1 MMHTFVFGIGG
12 AGCRIAEY
20 FVQQLP
26 ARVLALNTDQAALNS
41 CLLAEKFLLG
51 PNTCQGHPAGVPA
64 LGQRA
69 AAESQASLM
78 DLISVAERLVL
89 VTGLGGGTG
98 TGATP
103 ALATMARE
111 GGVSVQVVATLPLR
125 LEKRR
130 REQAQA
136 AVDQL
141 AAADIDL
148 ILHDHE
154 DMVIRHAGHASL
166 DDYFLKIDQWVVE
179 DFLTRETHH
188 AK

>member
-1 MMHTFVFGIGG
+1 MMQTFVFGIGG
-12 AGCRIAEY
+12 AGCRMVTQ
-20 FVQQLP
+20 FVQRLP
-26 ARVLALNTDQAALNS
+26 WRVFVLNTDQATLNNFP
-41 CLLAEKFLLG
+41 LVDKFLLG
-51 PNTCQGHPAGVPA
+51 PKICQGRPAGVPA
-64 LGQRA
+64 LGQWA
-69 AAESQASLM
+69 AAESRAGLM
-78 DLISVAERLVL
+78 DLISGAERLVL

-103 ALATMARE
+103 AIAKMALE

-125 LEKRR
+125 LEKHR

-141 AAADIDL
+141 AAADMDL

-188 AK
+188 AQ

>member
-1 MMHTFVFGIGG
+1 M
-12 AGCRIAEY
+12 AAQ
-20 FVQQLP
+20 FVQWLP
-26 ARVLALNTDQAALNS
+26 ARVLALNTDQAALNN

-51 PNTCQGHPAGVPA
+51 PRICQGRPAGVPT

-69 AAESQASLM
+69 AAESRAGLM
-78 DLISVAERLVL
+78 DLISGTDRLVL

-98 TGATP
+98 TGAT
-103 ALATMARE
+103 LAIAKMARE

-125 LEKRR
+125 VEKRR

-141 AAADIDL
+141 AADGIEL

-154 DMVIRHAGHASL
+154 DMAIRHADHASL
-166 DDYFLKIDQWVVE
+166 DDYFLKIDQGVVE
-179 DFLTRETHH
+179 DFLARETNH
-188 AK
+188 AQ

>member
-1 MMHTFVFGIGG
+1 M
-12 AGCRIAEY
+12 AEY
-20 FVQQLP
+20 FFQRVP
-26 ARVLALNTDQAALNS
+26 ARVFGLNTDQAALNACALS
-41 CLLAEKFLLG
+41 DKFLLG
-51 PNTCQGHPAGVPA
+51 PKIGQGRPAGVPA

-69 AAESQASLM
+69 AAESRAGLM
-78 DLISVAERLVL
+78 DLISGAERLVL

-103 ALATMARE
+103 AIAKMARE
-111 GGVSVQVVATLPLR
+111 SGVSVQVVATLPLR

-141 AAADIDL
+141 IVAEIDL

-154 DMVIRHAGHASL
+154 DLVIRRAGHALL
-166 DDYFLKIDQWVVE
+166 DDYFLKVDQWVVE

-188 AK
+188 AQ

>member
-1 MMHTFVFGIGG
+1 
-12 AGCRIAEY
+12 
-20 FVQQLP
+20 
-26 ARVLALNTDQAALNS
+26 
-41 CLLAEKFLLG
+41 
-51 PNTCQGHPAGVPA
+51 
-64 LGQRA
+64 
-69 AAESQASLM
+69 M
-78 DLISVAERLVL
+78 DLISGAERLVL

-148 ILHDHE
+148 VLHDHE

-188 AK
+188 AQ